1 MSRIYSLYKNF
12 REKRYAYLLSYI
24 LFFCFTAILM
34 FWYFPVFHKSF
45 IWQQDGL
52 KQHYNGLLY
61 YAKYLRGILS
71 TLFKEHRLSFPM
83 WDHSVGYG
91 SDIITTFHYYAIG
104 DPLTLLSVFV
114 PLRFMEFFYAF
125 LFFLRSFIG
134 GLGFS
139 LISLNRGN
147 SRFYTLIGAMIYCFS
162 AFALVLGLMHGI
174 FMIPVCY
181 FPWMIYGAD
190 RIFNNKSPVIF
201 ILSVAAAA
209 AANFYFLY
217 MEVLLTVFYILHR
230 FISGERDRYVV
241 RQSIKTYAVDFLKR
255 FGEFLLYGIN
265 AFFLSAVI
273 LLPVLSVFF
282 SSGRFAAEKYVPLL
296 YPLKHYL
303 QLAANFMISRRA
315 GSWTLMGFT
324 AVGALAVL
332 MLFTDS
338 LEDKEIK
345 RLRLRFTV
353 LTVFCMIP
361 FFGFMLNGFAYVVN
375 RWTFAWAL
383 SAAMVTATM
392 LSRLNCFDPGRK
404 GRLIKVLAVLTYLS
418 AAFFFV
424 RSEESLLSIVLLLI
438 LVLILLRGEI
448 PRGLKK
454 GLILVVTFMSLFLNG
469 WYSYSTAEDG
479 MLDEYLDFHR
489 ADMLLND
496 DSYTAALNDTGDTSF
511 YRTELYDCERTQNSS
526 VQTGLKGTQYYFSL
540 TSPYISDFINA
551 LYLNWPKDYD
561 YEGVESREG
570 LEALAAVKYCFAGEN
585 AEGEVPKGFKKI
597 AEKESTA
604 GKAELYENEN
614 SLPLGYT
621 VDRFISRSAFD
632 RAEVTGRQSA
642 LITGAVI
649 SDEDA
654 AALRDAGYEE
664 TAFTDD
670 SVNVLKSIEKS
681 GDMDLGPNSF
691 TVRRNGGVSISF
703 DGSEDSETYLFFTNL
718 RFQGYK
724 EREMYDKG
732 AWAGL
737 TPYEQAKVRD
747 KNTTDGRPG
756 SSSMMI
762 SLDGRQ
768 QIMEFYNNR
777 QDYYC
782 GRHDFLINLGNTG
795 KGEKTLEI
803 SFREPGVYTFDALEV
818 RSQPLSSIEEKLEK
832 LRETTMSE
840 TAILKDAVN
849 GRIKT
854 DCNKLLMLSIPYS
867 TGWKAYIDGREE
879 KIFRAGLMYMA
890 VPVTKGE
897 HSVYLKYETPYL
909 KTGAIL
915 SIIGIIMFFV
925 ISFYDTNAK
934 SPNGEKK

>member
-12 REKRYAYLLSYI
+12 RGKRYAYLLSYT
-24 LFFCFTAILM
+24 LVFCFTAILM
-34 FWYFPVFHKSF
+34 FWYFPAFHKSF

-71 TLFKEHRLSFPM
+71 TLINEHRLSLPM

-147 SRFYTLIGAMIYCFS
+147 SRFYTLTGAMIYCFS

-181 FPWMIYGAD
+181 FPWMIYGTD
-190 RIFNNKSPVIF
+190 RIFNNKPPVIF

-217 MEVLLTVFYILHR
+217 MEVLLTVFYILHK
-230 FISGERDRYVV
+230 FISEERDRYGV
-241 RQSIKTYAVDFLKR
+241 RQSMKTYAIDLLKR
-255 FGEFLLYGIN
+255 FGQFLLYGIN

-303 QLAANFMISRRA
+303 QLVANFMISRRG

-332 MLFTDS
+332 MLFSDS
-338 LEDKEIK
+338 IEDKEIK
-345 RLRLRFTV
+345 RLRFRFSV
-353 LTVFCMIP
+353 LTVFAMIP

-392 LSRLNCFDPGRK
+392 LSRLNSFDPGRK

-424 RSEESLLSIVLLLI
+424 RSEESLLSTVLLLV

-454 GLILVVTFMSLFLNG
+454 GLILIVTFMSLFLNG

-479 MLDEYLDFHR
+479 MLDEFLDFHR

-496 DSYTAALNDTGDTSF
+496 ESYTAALNDTGDASF

-585 AEGEVPKGFKKI
+585 AGMEVPRGFQKI

-621 VDRFISRSAFD
+621 VDSFISRSAFD

-642 LITGAVI
+642 LLTGAVI

-654 AALRDAGYEE
+654 AALQDAGYEE
-664 TAFTDD
+664 TAFSDD

-681 GDMDLGPNSF
+681 GDMDLGPNFF
-691 TVRRNGGVSISF
+691 TVRRNGGVSICF

-724 EREMYDKG
+724 EREIYDKG

-756 SSSMMI
+756 SSSMMV

-768 QIMEFYNNR
+768 QIIEFYNNR

-803 SFREPGVYTFDALEV
+803 SFREPGVYTFDALEI
-818 RSQPLSSIEEKLEK
+818 RSQPLSSIEEKLER
-832 LRETTMSE
+832 LRETTMSG
-840 TAILKDAVN
+840 TGILKDAVN

-854 DCNKLLMLSIPYS
+854 DRNKLLMLSIPYS
-867 TGWKAYIDGREE
+867 TGWKAFIDGREE
-879 KIFRAGLMYMA
+879 RIFRAGLMYMA

-925 ISFYDTNAK
+925 ISFYETNAK
-934 SPNGEKK
+934 RPNGEKK